1 MNINYVWIGVG
12 IAAMVWA
19 LVAHDWLLLFIGF
32 TSFLDGWTRRKLQPA
47 PWVKHPTT
55 LDRSSDTTN

>member
-1 MNINYVWIGVG
+1 
-12 IAAMVWA
+12 MVWA